1 MAYVKFDKEFAAAV
15 KNNLNEINEEISLT
29 LRAISSSFYNKKIS
43 LYSGFLKV
51 YDESNEL
58 IADYTRNA
66 IKYNAAAGNG
76 GDKART
82 LGSSV
87 VAKVNQV
94 VNALDKVITLV
105 ENFESQTGLSIESD
119 VGDLSSVFQFLAAYG
134 DASSLSALKGSG
146 LFGNAS
152 LDGIYDFDESI
163 FDYNELSIW
172 SSFGG
177 FLEEHAGEGELEN
190 SIREFFLGKL
200 NGYLDEDGN
209 VVIGDQNL
217 GSLNSLSM
225 ATLLQTEAGKQM
237 KDQFEDEYKDKL
249 MQMFFS
255 EGSKEE
261 GMVPFGQSQSND
273 NDLMSSIATI
283 LGISSALAGKINPDT
298 DVGTDND
305 KKDEDNPR
313 SVVSKI
319 YDAIKGNSDLVADNE
334 KAGFFTSLVE
344 VFDTDLT
351 DNNVMDFM
359 ASIGLTD
366 PTNRDNLIG
375 SIGSVI
381 ADSSVGQVVGQVAEG
396 VIGVG
401 NKILD
406 NEIDVGGDGK
416 PDLDID
422 TAGNGNMSS
431 VVGATA
437 GKGNSNALENV
448 TDTVV
453 DVASNAINTVK
464 GVGNS
469 ENGAVGGAAGAV
481 GGIVVSKG
489 NKNLEMN
496 TASTKEKMEQARQNN
511 IHEASNGGGQST
523 SNKGTSSKS
532 NSDNSSTKNNSSLS
546 NNDNNQTSG
555 TTLSQGSGQSSRE
568 DVSETV
574 DNSNQNQSVT
584 PKEDKIST
592 SSKLPDLPTI
602 KKPSSG
608 TDTTVGVTDKNVD
621 VPVAGDDKIKA
632 STVVAGAA
640 GIGASTILGG
650 GNDNVSLP
658 SISTDVSVPT
668 VSTPSTINPGVS
680 LPSSS
685 TNVVLG
691 NSGVTNTV
699 PNSGATTFDNA
710 GIMANNTTNA
720 NTSTGHTT
728 SDAASTTTHT
738 TASSSS
744 QSETLGK
751 GKSGYGAPSDAKSG
765 SNSKAQSSEA
775 KATSEQQEQ
784 KTKVEDFDK
793 KLEVNAPEGVL
804 GDSSYAE
811 LIVKNE
817 KEVKIATVTT
827 VSSLAFALAL
837 KLTNV
842 IGIVSFILVLL
853 AIILVYTTFRVKK
866 GKERKKLESLI
877 IIEKIKKEEEIKNE
891 AASVEEVTENDTDE
905 NEVTEENESEG
916 TESEVT
922 EEETTENTEYS
933 DEVVV
938 TTVEEVGQPEENVI
952 YQEEI
957 VYVDE
962 NGNEIEP
969 PIGAE
974 IVSEEVVVEEEIP
987 TTEVE
992 IHEQKEFQSA
1002 EEVIYG
1008 EIPNESSDK

>member
-15 KNNLNEINEEISLT
+15 KYNLNEINEEISLT

-43 LYSGFLKV
+43 LYSKFLKV
-51 YDESNEL
+51 YDEGNEL
-58 IADYTRNA
+58 IADYTNNA

-76 GDKART
+76 GDRART
-82 LGSSV
+82 LASNV
-87 VAKVNQV
+87 AAKVNQV

-119 VGDLSSVFQFLAAYG
+119 VGDMSSVFQFLAAYG

-152 LDGIYDFDESI
+152 LEGIYDFDDSI
-163 FDYNELSIW
+163 FNYDELSIW
-172 SSFGG
+172 TSFGG
-177 FLEEHAGEGELEN
+177 FLEEHTGEGELEN

-200 NGYLDEDGN
+200 NGFLDEDGN
-209 VVIGDQNL
+209 VIIGDKNL

-261 GMVPFGQSQSND
+261 GMVPFGQSQSED
-273 NDLMSSIATI
+273 NNLLSSIATM
-283 LGISSALAGKINPDT
+283 LGISSLLSGKINPET

-305 KKDEDNPR
+305 IKDNDDDNSR
-313 SVVSKI
+313 FVVNKI
-319 YDAIKGNSDLVADNE
+319 YNALTSNSDLVADNE
-334 KAGFFTSLVE
+334 KAGFFVSLME
-344 VFDTDLT
+344 VFEEDLT
-351 DNNVMDFM
+351 DNNVLDFM
-359 ASIGLTD
+359 EEVGIFRRNDSNVGGTVSDSGNGNASNFLEKAADNIIGKVTD
-366 PTNRDNLIG
+366 LIG
-375 SIGSVI
+375 DQNS
-381 ADSSVGQVVGQVAEG
+381 
-396 VIGVG
+396 
-401 NKILD
+401 
-406 NEIDVGGDGK
+406 DGK
-416 PDLDID
+416 PDLEVGNASESNGSIGAAVSGAAIGGANVVTKNMGKLQEASGAID
-422 TAGNGNMSS
+422 T
-431 VVGATA
+431 
-437 GKGNSNALENV
+437 
-448 TDTVV
+448 
-453 DVASNAINTVK
+453 VK
-464 GVGNS
+464 
-469 ENGAVGGAAGAV
+469 A
-481 GGIVVSKG
+481 
-489 NKNLEMN
+489 NK
-496 TASTKEKMEQARQNN
+496 
-511 IHEASNGGGQST
+511 EAHSIP
-523 SNKGTSSKS
+523 
-532 NSDNSSTKNNSSLS
+532 SSTKNTGNSNPTNQKVNAKQDSTPS
-546 NNDNNQTSG
+546 NNGSSRVDSKPTSEATQPSGNNQTHV
-555 TTLSQGSGQSSRE
+555 E
-568 DVSETV
+568 DVKSEV
-574 DNSNQNQSVT
+574 NEPMSDNQNQTVV
-584 PKEDKIST
+584 PKEEKPSVST
-592 SSKLPDLPTI
+592 QLPDLPTI
-602 KKPSSG
+602 KKPENGNNSEIGG
-608 TDTTVGVTDKNVD
+608 TEIKADVD
-621 VPVAGDDKIKA
+621 ADKIKA

-650 GNDNVSLP
+650 GNNHVTLP
-658 SISTDVSVPT
+658 SVSTDVSVPT
-668 VSTPSTINPGVS
+668 VSAPSTINPGVS

-685 TNVVLG
+685 TSVVPG
-691 NSGVTNTV
+691 NSGVTNTI
-699 PNSGATTFDNA
+699 PNSGSASFDNA
-710 GIMANNTTNA
+710 GLMANNTTNA
-720 NTSTGHTT
+720 NTSTGHTA
-728 SDAASTTTHT
+728 SDAVSTTTHT

-751 GKSGYGAPSDAKSG
+751 GKSGYGAPSDAKSD
-765 SNSKAQSSEA
+765 STSKAKTNSEH
-775 KATSEQQEQ
+775 QEQ
-784 KTKVEDFDK
+784 KTKLEDLDN
-793 KLEVNAPEGVL
+793 KLEVNTPEGVL

-891 AASVEEVTENDTDE
+891 EISVEEVTESE
-905 NEVTEENESEG
+905 ATEESENDV
-916 TESEVT
+916 TESEKT
-922 EEETTENTEYS
+922 EEETTENIEYS
-933 DEVVV
+933 DETVV
-938 TTVEEVGQPEENVI
+938 TTTDEVVREEQTEENVI

-974 IVSEEVVVEEEIP
+974 IVSEKVVIEGKTPISEIEIP
-987 TTEVE
+987 
-992 IHEQKEFQSA
+992 EQKEFQSA

-1008 EIPNESSDK
+1008 EIPKNSSDK